1 MSEQKAFPCCD
12 CGQEF
17 YLVSLRDADAE
28 SYDEDV
34 MMDRYDDYLG
44 CMVPD
49 VSSFERWLGEHEQYE
64 GNYHACPEC
73 GSDS

>member
-1 MSEQKAFPCCD
+1 MSEQRAFPCID
-12 CGQEF
+12 CGNEF
-17 YLVSLRDADAE
+17 YLVSLSESDAE
-28 SYDEDV
+28 SYDEEVDPE
-34 MMDRYDDYLG
+34 RYDDYLG

-49 VSSFERWLGEHEQYE
+49 VSSFEGWLGEHEKYR